1 MYERSRIF
9 FCVFFFYPT
18 FVALMKFKKTALLFI
33 FITILVDVIGIGIIL
48 PIIPE
53 LIMELTGEGIDMA
66 VIYGMWLTTAFAGMQ
81 FLFSPV
87 LGEISDRYGR
97 RPILLIALLGL
108 SIDYLIH
115 AWAATITWLFLGR
128 FLAGITGASFTV
140 ASAYIA
146 DVSTKEN
153 KAKNFGLIGAA
164 FGLGFIIG
172 PGIGGFFG
180 EINIRLPFYIAAALT
195 FANFLFGWFFVPE
208 SLSAENRRSIN
219 ILKMIPGVSLAALRN
234 YKGVLLLI
242 LAFFLANLAGQAL
255 PSTWS
260 YYGIERYQW
269 NPREIGGSLMVVG
282 LLVAIVQGFL
292 VGMLVKKFGK
302 KVVVTAG
309 FLLWT
314 VGMFLFSLANEP
326 WMLYAFLIPYAL
338 GGVAGPT
345 VQGLISNQVSEKEQ
359 GNLQGSITG
368 LVSITAILGQ
378 LIFSPVFYFFI
389 RPEGNV
395 YFPGAPYTLA
405 SFFLIVAFLCATLA
419 MKRINLSDE
428 TDSETVDTEEVMAE

>member
-1 MYERSRIF
+1 
-9 FCVFFFYPT
+9 
-18 FVALMKFKKTALLFI
+18 MKSKKTALLFI

-53 LIMELTGEGIDMA
+53 LIMELTGEGIDTA

-87 LGEISDRYGR
+87 LGEISDKFGR
-97 RPILLIALLGL
+97 RPILLLALLGL

-115 AWAATITWLFLGR
+115 AWAPTITWLFLGR

-180 EINIRLPFYIAAALT
+180 EIDIRLPFYIAAALT
-195 FANFLFGWFFVPE
+195 FSNFLFGWLFVPE
-208 SLSAENRRSIN
+208 SLSIENRRPIN

-242 LAFFLANLAGQAL
+242 FAFFLANLAGQAL

-260 YYGIERYQW
+260 YYGIERYNW
-269 NPREIGGSLMVVG
+269 SPREIGVSLMVVG

-292 VGMLVKKFGK
+292 VGVFVKKFGK
-302 KVVVTAG
+302 RIVVSVG

-314 VGMFLFSLANEP
+314 IGMFLFSLATEP

-338 GGVAGPT
+338 GGIAGPT

-389 RPEGNV
+389 RPEGDI
-395 YFPGAPYTLA
+395 YYPGAPYTLA
-405 SFFLIVAFLCATLA
+405 AFFLLVAFLFAVLA
-419 MKRINLSDE
+419 MRRINLEAD
-428 TDSETVDTEEVMAE
+428 

>member
-1 MYERSRIF
+1 
-9 FCVFFFYPT
+9 
-18 FVALMKFKKTALLFI
+18 MKSNNTALLFI

-48 PIIPE
+48 PIIPD
-53 LIMELTGEGIDMA
+53 LIMELTGEGNHMA
-66 VIYGMWLTTAFAGMQ
+66 IIYGMWLTTAFAGMQ

-87 LGEISDRYGR
+87 LGEISDKYGR
-97 RPILLIALLGL
+97 RPILLLALLGL
-108 SIDYLIH
+108 SVDYMIH
-115 AWAATITWLFLGR
+115 AWAPTIVWLFLGR

-164 FGLGFIIG
+164 FGIGFIIG

-180 EINIRLPFYIAAALT
+180 EIDIRLPFYIAAGLT

-208 SLSAENRRSIN
+208 SLAMEKRRNIN
-219 ILKMIPGVSLAALRN
+219 FSKMIPGVSLVALRN
-234 YKGVLLLI
+234 YKGLLLLI
-242 LAFFLANLAGQAL
+242 AAFFLANLAGQAL

-260 YYGIERYQW
+260 YYGIERYDW
-269 NPREIGGSLMVVG
+269 NPKQIGISLMVVG

-292 VGMLVKKFGK
+292 VGVLVKKFGK
-302 KVVVTAG
+302 RRVVIFG

-314 VGMFLFSLANEP
+314 VGMFLFSFATEP

-338 GGVAGPT
+338 GGIAGPT
-345 VQGLISNQVSEKEQ
+345 VQGIISNQVPDNEQ
-359 GNLQGSITG
+359 GILQGSITG

-378 LIFSPVFYFFI
+378 LIFSPVFYYFV
-389 RPEGNV
+389 RPEGEI

-405 SFFLIVAFLCATLA
+405 ALFLLTAFAFAFTA
-419 MKRINLSDE
+419 IRRMDVE
-428 TDSETVDTEEVMAE
+428 PD

>member
-1 MYERSRIF
+1 MN
-9 FCVFFFYPT
+9 T
-18 FVALMKFKKTALLFI
+18 KKTALLFI

-53 LIMELTGEGIDMA
+53 LIMELTGEGTSTA

-87 LGEISDRYGR
+87 LGEISDRFGR
-97 RPILLIALLGL
+97 RPILLLALLGL

-115 AWAATITWLFLGR
+115 AWAPTITWLFLGR

-146 DVSTKEN
+146 DISAPEE

-180 EINIRLPFYIAAALT
+180 EIDIRLPFYIAAALT
-195 FANFLFGWFFVPE
+195 FANFVFGYFFVPE
-208 SLSAENRRSIN
+208 SLTKENRRPIN
-219 ILKMIPGVSLAALRN
+219 VLKMIPGVSLVSLRN

-242 LAFFLANLAGQAL
+242 FAFFLANLAGQAL

-260 YYGIERYQW
+260 YYGIERYDW
-269 NPREIGGSLMVVG
+269 SPKDIGISLMVVG
-282 LLVAIVQGFL
+282 LLVAIAQGFL
-292 VGMLVKKFGK
+292 VSIAVREFGK
-302 KVVVTAG
+302 RNVVVFG
-309 FLLWT
+309 FLMWT
-314 VGMFLFSLANEP
+314 IGMFLFSLAEEP

-345 VQGLISNQVSEKEQ
+345 VQGIISNQVSEREQ
-359 GNLQGSITG
+359 GNLQGAITG
-368 LVSITAILGQ
+368 LVSVTAILGQ

-389 RPEGNV
+389 RPEGTI
-395 YFPGAPYTLA
+395 YFPGAPYVLA
-405 SFFLIVAFLCATLA
+405 AVFLFVALLFAVMA
-419 MKRINLSDE
+419 MKKIEIN
-428 TDSETVDTEEVMAE
+428 EEKQRV

>member
-1 MYERSRIF
+1 
-9 FCVFFFYPT
+9 
-18 FVALMKFKKTALLFI
+18 MKSKKTALLFI

-48 PIIPE
+48 PIIPDF
-53 LIMELTGEGIDMA
+53 IMQLTGEGNHKA

-87 LGEISDRYGR
+87 LGEISDQYGR
-97 RPILLIALLGL
+97 KPILLLSLLGL
-108 SIDYLIH
+108 SIDYMIH
-115 AWAATITWLFLGR
+115 AWAPTILWLFVGR

-146 DVSTKEN
+146 DISTKEE

-180 EINIRLPFYIAAALT
+180 EMDIRLPFYIAAGLT
-195 FANFLFGWFFVPE
+195 FANFLFGWLFVPE
-208 SLSAENRRSIN
+208 SLPMENRRPFN
-219 ILKMIPGVSLAALRN
+219 LKKMIPGVSLVSLKR

-242 LAFFLANLAGQAL
+242 SAFFLANLAGQAL

-260 YYGIERYQW
+260 YFAIERFDW
-269 NPREIGGSLMVVG
+269 NPKQIGLSLVAVG
-282 LLVAIVQGFL
+282 LMVAIVQGFL
-292 VGMLVKKFGK
+292 VGKAVTLFGK
-302 KVVVTAG
+302 RKVVTFG

-314 VGMFLFSLANEP
+314 LGMFLFSVASEP

-345 VQGLISNQVSEKEQ
+345 VQGIISNQVSEKEQ
-359 GNLQGSITG
+359 GNLQGSITA
-368 LVSITAILGQ
+368 LVSVTAILGQ
-378 LIFSPVFYFFI
+378 LIFSPVFYYFV
-389 RPEGNV
+389 RPGTTL
-395 YFPGAPYTLA
+395 YFPGAAYGLA
-405 SFFLIVAFLCATLA
+405 AVFLLTAFVLA
-419 MKRINLSDE
+419 KIAMDRISL
-428 TDSETVDTEEVMAE
+428 

>member
-1 MYERSRIF
+1 
-9 FCVFFFYPT
+9 
-18 FVALMKFKKTALLFI
+18 MKAKKTALLFI

-53 LIMELTGEGIDMA
+53 LIMELTGEGTHMA

-87 LGEISDRYGR
+87 LGEISDRFGR
-97 RPILLIALLGL
+97 RPILLLALLGL
-108 SIDYLIH
+108 SIDYLLH
-115 AWAATITWLFLGR
+115 AWAPTITWLFLGR

-146 DVSTKEN
+146 DISTKQE

-208 SLSAENRRSIN
+208 SLAVENRRPIN
-219 ILKMIPGVSLAALRN
+219 LVKMIPGVSLVSLRN

-242 LAFFLANLAGQAL
+242 SAFFLANLAGQAL

-260 YYGIERYQW
+260 YYGIERYDW
-269 NPREIGGSLMVVG
+269 SPRDIGVSLMVVG
-282 LLVAIVQGFL
+282 LLVAIAQGFL
-292 VGMLVKKFGK
+292 VGIVVKKFGR
-302 KVVVTAG
+302 KVVVISG

-314 VGMFLFSLANEP
+314 IGMFLFSLADEP

-345 VQGLISNQVSEKEQ
+345 VQGVISNQVSEKEQ
-359 GNLQGSITG
+359 GNLQGAITG
-368 LVSITAILGQ
+368 LISVTAILGQ
-378 LIFSPVFYFFI
+378 LIFSPVFYYFI
-389 RPEGNV
+389 RPEGDI
-395 YFPGAPYTLA
+395 YFPGAPYALA
-405 SFFLIVAFLCATLA
+405 AIFLLVALFFASLA
-419 MKRINLSDE
+419 MKRMNLSAE
-428 TDSETVDTEEVMAE
+428 EGEISSEISVK

>member
-1 MYERSRIF
+1 
-9 FCVFFFYPT
+9 
-18 FVALMKFKKTALLFI
+18 MKAKKTALLFI

-53 LIMELTGEGIDMA
+53 LIMELTGEGNHMA
-66 VIYGMWLTTAFAGMQ
+66 IIYGMWLTTAFAGMQ

-87 LGEISDRYGR
+87 LGEISDKYGR
-97 RPILLIALLGL
+97 RPILLLALLGL

-115 AWAATITWLFLGR
+115 AWAPTITWLFLGR

-146 DVSTKEN
+146 DISTKEE

-164 FGLGFIIG
+164 FGIGFIIG

-180 EINIRLPFYIAAALT
+180 EIDIRLPFYIAAGLT

-208 SLSAENRRSIN
+208 SLIPENRRKIN
-219 ILKMIPGVSLAALRN
+219 IMKMIPGVSLVALRN
-234 YKGVLLLI
+234 YKGLLLLI
-242 LAFFLANLAGQAL
+242 SAFFLANLAGQAL

-260 YYGIERYQW
+260 YYGIERYDW
-269 NPREIGGSLMVVG
+269 NPRQIGISLMVVG

-292 VGMLVKKFGK
+292 VGVLVKKFGK
-302 KVVVTAG
+302 RKVITFG

-314 VGMFLFSLANEP
+314 VGMFLFSFATEP

-338 GGVAGPT
+338 GGIAGPT
-345 VQGLISNQVSEKEQ
+345 VQGVISNQVPDNEQ
-359 GNLQGSITG
+359 GILQGSITG

-378 LIFSPVFYFFI
+378 LIFSPVFYYFV
-389 RPEGNV
+389 RPEGDV
-395 YFPGAPYTLA
+395 YFPGAPYVLA
-405 SFFLIVAFLCATLA
+405 ALFLLAAFSLA
-419 MKRINLSDE
+419 FTAMNRLDVE
-428 TDSETVDTEEVMAE
+428 PE

>member
-1 MYERSRIF
+1 
-9 FCVFFFYPT
+9 
-18 FVALMKFKKTALLFI
+18 MKSHKTALLFI

-48 PIIPE
+48 PIIPD
-53 LIMELTGEGIDMA
+53 LIMELTGEGNHMA
-66 VIYGMWLTTAFAGMQ
+66 IIYGMWLTTAFAGMQ

-87 LGEISDRYGR
+87 LGEISDRFGR

-115 AWAATITWLFLGR
+115 AWAPTIIWLFLGR

-146 DVSTKEN
+146 DISTKEN

-164 FGLGFIIG
+164 FGIGFIIG

-180 EINIRLPFYIAAALT
+180 EIDIRLPFYIAAALT

-208 SLSAENRRSIN
+208 SLAPENRRKIN
-219 ILKMIPGVSLAALRN
+219 VMKMVPGVSLVALRN
-234 YKGVLLLI
+234 YKGLLLLI
-242 LAFFLANLAGQAL
+242 SAFFLANLAGQAL

-260 YYGIERYQW
+260 YYGIERYHW
-269 NPREIGGSLMVVG
+269 NPRQIGISLMVVG

-292 VGMLVKKFGK
+292 VGVLVKKFGK
-302 KVVVTAG
+302 RKVITFG

-314 VGMFLFSLANEP
+314 IGMFLFSFATEP

-338 GGVAGPT
+338 GGIAGPT
-345 VQGLISNQVSEKEQ
+345 VQGVISNQVSDKEQ
-359 GNLQGSITG
+359 GILQGSITG

-389 RPEGNV
+389 RPEGSI
-395 YFPGAPYTLA
+395 YFPGASYTLA
-405 SFFLIVAFLCATLA
+405 AIFLLIAFLLA
-419 MKRINLSDE
+419 STAIKRM
-428 TDSETVDTEEVMAE
+428 EVEPE

>member
-1 MYERSRIF
+1 MKSR
-9 FCVFFFYPT
+9 
-18 FVALMKFKKTALLFI
+18 KSALLFI
-33 FITILVDVIGIGIIL
+33 FVTILVDVIGIGIIL
-48 PIIPE
+48 PIIPD
-53 LIMELTGEGIDMA
+53 LIMELTGEGTAMA

-87 LGEISDRYGR
+87 LGEISDKFGR
-97 RPILLIALLGL
+97 RPILLLALLGL

-115 AWAATITWLFLGR
+115 AWAPSITWLFLGR

-172 PGIGGFFG
+172 PGVGGFFG
-180 EINIRLPFYIAAALT
+180 EIDIRLPFYIAAGLT
-195 FANFLFGWFFVPE
+195 FANFLFGLFFVPE
-208 SLSAENRRSIN
+208 SLTPENRRAIN
-219 ILKMIPGVSLAALRN
+219 LTKMIPGVSLFALRK

-242 LAFFLANLAGQAL
+242 FAFFLANLAGQAL

-260 YYGIERYQW
+260 YYGIERYNW
-269 NPREIGGSLMVVG
+269 SPKEIGVSLMVVG
-282 LLVAIVQGFL
+282 LLVAIVQGVL
-292 VGMLVKKFGK
+292 VGVLVKKFGK
-302 KVVVTAG
+302 RIVVTVG

-314 VGMFLFSLANEP
+314 VGMFFFSLASEP

-345 VQGLISNQVSEKEQ
+345 VQGIISNQVSEKEQ

-378 LIFSPVFYFFI
+378 LVFSPVFYFFI
-389 RPEGNV
+389 RPGGGI
-395 YFPGAPYTLA
+395 YYPGAPYTLA
-405 SFFLIVAFLCATLA
+405 AFFLLVAFLMAFIA
-419 MKRINLSDE
+419 MKRLELSDE
-428 TDSETVDTEEVMAE
+428 QAPVQVED

>member
-1 MYERSRIF
+1 
-9 FCVFFFYPT
+9 
-18 FVALMKFKKTALLFI
+18 MKSNKTALLFI

-48 PIIPE
+48 PIIPD
-53 LIMELTGEGIDMA
+53 LIMELTGEGNHMA

-87 LGEISDRYGR
+87 LGEISDKFGR
-97 RPILLIALLGL
+97 RPILLLALLGL
-108 SIDYLIH
+108 SIDYMIH
-115 AWAATITWLFLGR
+115 AWAPTITWLFLGR

-146 DVSTKEN
+146 DVSTREN

-164 FGLGFIIG
+164 FGIGFIIG

-180 EINIRLPFYIAAALT
+180 EIDIRLPFYIAAGLT

-208 SLSAENRRSIN
+208 SLAPEKRRKIN
-219 ILKMIPGVSLAALRN
+219 LSKMVPGVSLFALRN
-234 YKGVLLLI
+234 YKGLLLLI
-242 LAFFLANLAGQAL
+242 SAFFLANLAGQAL

-260 YYGIERYQW
+260 YYGIERYDW
-269 NPREIGGSLMVVG
+269 NPKQIGISLMVVG

-292 VGMLVKKFGK
+292 VGVLVKKFGK
-302 KVVVTAG
+302 RKVIIFG

-314 VGMFLFSLANEP
+314 VGMFLFSFASEP

-338 GGVAGPT
+338 GGIAGPT
-345 VQGLISNQVSEKEQ
+345 VQGVISNQVPDNEQ
-359 GNLQGSITG
+359 GILQGSITG

-378 LIFSPVFYFFI
+378 LIFSPVFYYFV
-389 RPEGNV
+389 RPDATV
-395 YFPGAPYTLA
+395 YFPGAPYALA
-405 SFFLIVAFLCATLA
+405 ALFLLAAFSFAYVAIRR
-419 MKRINLSDE
+419 MDVE
-428 TDSETVDTEEVMAE
+428 PE

>member
-1 MYERSRIF
+1 MGFLF
-9 FCVFFFYPT
+9 FLTDFCQPMQ
-18 FVALMKFKKTALLFI
+18 AKKTALLFI
-33 FITILVDVIGIGIIL
+33 FVTILVDVIGIGIIL
-48 PIIPE
+48 PIIPD
-53 LIMELTGEGIDMA
+53 LIMELTGEGTAQA

-97 RPILLIALLGL
+97 RPILLMALLGL

-115 AWAATITWLFLGR
+115 AWAPTLMWLFVGR

-146 DVSTKEN
+146 DISTKEE

-180 EINIRLPFYIAAALT
+180 EIDVRLPFYIAAGLT
-195 FANFLFGWFFVPE
+195 FANFVFGYFFVPE
-208 SLSAENRRSIN
+208 SLSPENRRPVN
-219 ILKMIPGVSLAALRN
+219 VLKMIPGVSLVSLRN

-242 LAFFLANLAGQAL
+242 FAFFLANLAGQAL

-260 YYGIERYQW
+260 YYGIERYDWSPQ
-269 NPREIGGSLMVVG
+269 EIGISLMVVG
-282 LLVAIVQGFL
+282 LLVAIAQGFL
-292 VGMLVKKFGK
+292 VGIVVKTIGK
-302 KVVVTAG
+302 KKTVIVG

-314 VGMFLFSLANEP
+314 IGMFLFSQASEP
-326 WMLYAFLIPYAL
+326 WMLYAFLIPYAF

-345 VQGLISNQVSEKEQ
+345 VQGIISNQVSEKEQ
-359 GNLQGSITG
+359 GNLQGAITG
-368 LVSITAILGQ
+368 LVSVTAILGQ
-378 LIFSPVFYFFI
+378 LIFSSVFYYFI
-389 RPEGNV
+389 RPETNM
-395 YFPGAPYTLA
+395 YFPGAPYVLA
-405 SFFLIVAFLCATLA
+405 AVFLLIAFLFAFLA
-419 MKRINLSDE
+419 MKRMDLADE
-428 TDSETVDTEEVMAE
+428 EQVVELKN

>member
-1 MYERSRIF
+1 
-9 FCVFFFYPT
+9 
-18 FVALMKFKKTALLFI
+18 MKSKKTALLFI

-48 PIIPE
+48 PIIPD
-53 LIMELTGEGIDMA
+53 LIMELTGEGNHMA
-66 VIYGMWLTTAFAGMQ
+66 IIYGMWLTTAFAGMQ

-87 LGEISDRYGR
+87 LGEISDKFGR
-97 RPILLIALLGL
+97 RPILLLALFGL
-108 SIDYLIH
+108 SIDYMIH
-115 AWAATITWLFLGR
+115 AWAPTITWLFLGR

-164 FGLGFIIG
+164 FGVGFIIG

-180 EINIRLPFYIAAALT
+180 EIDIRLPFYIAAGLT
-195 FANFLFGWFFVPE
+195 FANFLFGYFFVPE
-208 SLSAENRRSIN
+208 SLAPENRREIN
-219 ILKMIPGVSLAALRN
+219 FTKMIPGVSLVALRN
-234 YKGVLLLI
+234 YKGLLLLI
-242 LAFFLANLAGQAL
+242 SAFFLANLAGQAL

-260 YYGIERYQW
+260 YYGIERYDW
-269 NPREIGGSLMVVG
+269 NPKQIGISLMVVG

-292 VGMLVKKFGK
+292 VGVLVKKFGK
-302 KVVVTAG
+302 RKIIIYG

-314 VGMFLFSLANEP
+314 VGMFLFSFAKEP

-338 GGVAGPT
+338 GGIAGPT
-345 VQGLISNQVSEKEQ
+345 VQGVISNQVSEKEQ
-359 GNLQGSITG
+359 GILQGSITG

-389 RPEGNV
+389 RPEGTI
-395 YFPGAPYTLA
+395 YFPGAPYALA
-405 SFFLIVAFLCATLA
+405 ALFLLAAFMLA
-419 MKRINLSDE
+419 FSAIKRMNVE
-428 TDSETVDTEEVMAE
+428 PE

>member
-1 MYERSRIF
+1 
-9 FCVFFFYPT
+9 
-18 FVALMKFKKTALLFI
+18 MKSNKTALLFI

-48 PIIPE
+48 PIIPD
-53 LIMELTGEGIDMA
+53 LIMELTGEGNHMA
-66 VIYGMWLTTAFAGMQ
+66 IIYGMWLTTAFAGMQ

-87 LGEISDRYGR
+87 LGEISDRFGR
-97 RPILLIALLGL
+97 RPILLLALFGL
-108 SIDYLIH
+108 SIDYMIH
-115 AWAATITWLFLGR
+115 AWAPTIAWLFLGR

-164 FGLGFIIG
+164 FGVGFIIG

-180 EINIRLPFYIAAALT
+180 EIDIRLPFYIAAGLT
-195 FANFLFGWFFVPE
+195 FANFLFGYFFVPE
-208 SLSAENRRSIN
+208 SLAPENRRQIN
-219 ILKMIPGVSLAALRN
+219 FMKMIPGVSLVALRN
-234 YKGVLLLI
+234 YKGLLLLI
-242 LAFFLANLAGQAL
+242 SAFFLANLAGQAL

-260 YYGIERYQW
+260 YYGIERYEW
-269 NPREIGGSLMVVG
+269 NPRQIGISLMVVG

-292 VGMLVKKFGK
+292 VGVLVKKFGK
-302 KVVVTAG
+302 RKIIIYG

-314 VGMFLFSLANEP
+314 VGMFLFSFAKEP

-338 GGVAGPT
+338 GGIAGPT
-345 VQGLISNQVSEKEQ
+345 VQGVISNQVSEKEQ
-359 GNLQGSITG
+359 GILQGSITG

-389 RPEGNV
+389 RPEGTI
-395 YFPGAPYTLA
+395 YFPGAPYALA
-405 SFFLIVAFLCATLA
+405 ALFLLAAFMLA
-419 MKRINLSDE
+419 FTAIKRMNVE
-428 TDSETVDTEEVMAE
+428 PE

>member
-1 MYERSRIF
+1 
-9 FCVFFFYPT
+9 
-18 FVALMKFKKTALLFI
+18 MKSKKTALLFI

-48 PIIPE
+48 PIIPD
-53 LIMELTGEGIDMA
+53 LIMELTGEGNHMA
-66 VIYGMWLTTAFAGMQ
+66 IIYGMGLTTAFAGMQ

-97 RPILLIALLGL
+97 RPILLLALLGL

-115 AWAATITWLFLGR
+115 AWAPTITWLFLGR

-164 FGLGFIIG
+164 FGIGFIIG

-180 EINIRLPFYIAAALT
+180 EIDIRLPFYIAAGLT
-195 FANFLFGWFFVPE
+195 FANFLFGYFFVPE
-208 SLSAENRRSIN
+208 SLTPENRRQIHFS
-219 ILKMIPGVSLAALRN
+219 KMIPGVSLFALRN
-234 YKGVLLLI
+234 YKGILLLI
-242 LAFFLANLAGQAL
+242 SAFFLANLAGQAL

-260 YYGIERYQW
+260 YYGIERYDW
-269 NPREIGGSLMVVG
+269 NPKQIGLSLMVVG
-282 LLVAIVQGFL
+282 LLVAIVQGYL
-292 VGMLVKKFGK
+292 VGKIVTKFGK
-302 KVVVTAG
+302 RKVITFG

-314 VGMFLFSLANEP
+314 VGMFLFSFAKEP

-338 GGVAGPT
+338 GGIAGPT
-345 VQGLISNQVSEKEQ
+345 VQGVISNQVSEKEQ
-359 GNLQGSITG
+359 GILQGSITG

-378 LIFSPVFYFFI
+378 FIFAPVFYYFI
-389 RPEGNV
+389 RPKASI
-395 YFPGAPYTLA
+395 YFPGAPYALAALFLLAAFILA
-405 SFFLIVAFLCATLA
+405 STA
-419 MKRINLSDE
+419 INKMDVE
-428 TDSETVDTEEVMAE
+428 PE

>member
-1 MYERSRIF
+1 MQS
-9 FCVFFFYPT
+9 
-18 FVALMKFKKTALLFI
+18 KKTALLFI
-33 FITILVDVIGIGIIL
+33 FITVLVDVIGIGIIL
-48 PIIPE
+48 PIIPD
-53 LIMELTGEGIDMA
+53 LIMELTGEGTAKA

-115 AWAATITWLFLGR
+115 AWAPTITFLFIGR

-146 DVSTKEN
+146 DISTPEE

-180 EINIRLPFYIAAALT
+180 EIDIRLPFYIAAGLT
-195 FANFLFGWFFVPE
+195 FANFVFGYFFVPE
-208 SLSAENRRSIN
+208 SLTTENRRPIN
-219 ILKMIPGVSLAALRN
+219 PLKMIPGVSLVSLRN

-242 LAFFLANLAGQAL
+242 FAFFLANLAGQAL

-260 YYGIERYQW
+260 YYGIERYDWSPQ
-269 NPREIGGSLMVVG
+269 EIGISLMFVG
-282 LLVAIVQGFL
+282 LLVAIAQGFL
-292 VGMLVKKFGK
+292 VGIVVKKIGK
-302 KVVVTAG
+302 KKTIIIG

-314 VGMFLFSLANEP
+314 IGMFLFSQASEP

-338 GGVAGPT
+338 GGIAGPT
-345 VQGLISNQVSEKEQ
+345 IQGVISNQVSEKEQ
-359 GNLQGSITG
+359 GNLQGAITG
-368 LVSITAILGQ
+368 LVSVTAILGQ
-378 LIFSPVFYFFI
+378 LIFSPVFYYFI
-389 RPEGNV
+389 RPETDI
-395 YFPGAPYTLA
+395 YFPGAAYVLA
-405 SFFLIVAFLCATLA
+405 AFFLFVAFLFAVLA
-419 MKRINLSDE
+419 MKRMDLEEDENIVHEDVLSE
-428 TDSETVDTEEVMAE
+428 

>member
-1 MYERSRIF
+1 MQ
-9 FCVFFFYPT
+9 T
-18 FVALMKFKKTALLFI
+18 NKTALLFI

-48 PIIPE
+48 PIIPD

-87 LGEISDRYGR
+87 LGEISDQYGR

-108 SIDYLIH
+108 SVDYLIH
-115 AWAATITWLFLGR
+115 AWAPTIMWLFVGR

-146 DVSTKEN
+146 DISTKEN

-180 EINIRLPFYIAAALT
+180 EINIRLPFYIAAGLT
-195 FANFLFGWFFVPE
+195 FANFLFGLFFVPE
-208 SLSAENRRSIN
+208 SLVPENRRPIN
-219 ILKMIPGVSLAALRN
+219 FLKMIPGVSLVSLRN
-234 YKGVLLLI
+234 YKGVLLFI
-242 LAFFLANLAGQAL
+242 FAFFLANLAGQAL

-260 YYGIERYQW
+260 YYGIERYDW
-269 NPREIGGSLMVVG
+269 SPKEIGISLMVVG

-292 VGMLVKKFGK
+292 VGVFTRKFGRR
-302 KVVVTAG
+302 KVIIIG

-314 VGMFLFSLANEP
+314 VGMFLFSIATEP

-338 GGVAGPT
+338 GGIAGPT
-345 VQGLISNQVSEKEQ
+345 VQSVISNEVSEKEQ
-359 GNLQGSITG
+359 GNLQGAITG
-368 LVSITAILGQ
+368 LVSVTAILGQ
-378 LIFSPVFYFFI
+378 LIFSPVFYYFI
-389 RPEGNV
+389 RPKGAI
-395 YFPGAPYTLA
+395 YYPGAPYTLA
-405 SFFLIVAFLCATLA
+405 AIFLLMAFIFAMLA
-419 MKRINLSDE
+419 MKKMKL
-428 TDSETVDTEEVMAE
+428 T

>member
-1 MYERSRIF
+1 
-9 FCVFFFYPT
+9 
-18 FVALMKFKKTALLFI
+18 MKSKKTALLFI

-53 LIMELTGEGIDMA
+53 LIMELTGEGNHMA
-66 VIYGMWLTTAFAGMQ
+66 IIYGMWLTTAFAGMQ
-81 FLFSPV
+81 FLFSPI
-87 LGEISDRYGR
+87 LGEVSDRFGR
-97 RPILLIALLGL
+97 RPILLLALLGL

-115 AWAATITWLFLGR
+115 AWAPTITWLFLGR

-180 EINIRLPFYIAAALT
+180 EIDIRLPFYIAAALT
-195 FANFLFGWFFVPE
+195 FTNFLFGLFFVPE
-208 SLSAENRRSIN
+208 SLLPENRRPIN
-219 ILKMIPGVSLAALRN
+219 IMKMVPGVSLFALRN
-234 YKGVLLLI
+234 YKGVLLL
-242 LAFFLANLAGQAL
+242 LSAYFLANLAGQAL

-260 YYGIERYQW
+260 YYGIERYDW
-269 NPREIGGSLMVVG
+269 SPKEIGISLMVVG
-282 LLVAIVQGFL
+282 LLVAIVQGVL
-292 VGMLVKKFGK
+292 VGFFVKKLGRK
-302 KVVVTAG
+302 RVVVYG

-314 VGMFLFSLANEP
+314 IGMFLFSLASEP

-338 GGVAGPT
+338 GGIAGPT
-345 VQGLISNQVSEKEQ
+345 VQGVISNEVSEKEQ

-368 LVSITAILGQ
+368 LVSVTAILGQ
-378 LIFSPVFYFFI
+378 LIFSPVFYYFI
-389 RPEGNV
+389 RPETTI
-395 YFPGAPYTLA
+395 YFPGAPYALA
-405 SFFLIVAFLCATLA
+405 AFLLLLAFLLAFLA
-419 MKRINLSDE
+419 MRRMDL
-428 TDSETVDTEEVMAE
+428 

>member
-1 MYERSRIF
+1 
-9 FCVFFFYPT
+9 
-18 FVALMKFKKTALLFI
+18 MKSKKTALLFI

-53 LIMELTGEGIDMA
+53 FIMQLTGEGNHIA

-87 LGEISDRYGR
+87 LGEISDQFGR
-97 RPILLIALLGL
+97 KPILLLALLGL
-108 SIDYLIH
+108 SIDYMIH
-115 AWAATITWLFLGR
+115 AWAPTILWLFVGR

-146 DVSTKEN
+146 DISTNEE

-180 EINIRLPFYIAAALT
+180 EIDIRLPFYIAAGLT

-208 SLSAENRRSIN
+208 SLTLENRRRID
-219 ILKMIPGVSLAALRN
+219 LMKMIPGVSLVALKR

-242 LAFFLANLAGQAL
+242 AAFFLANLAGQAL

-260 YYGIERYQW
+260 YFAIERFDW
-269 NPREIGGSLMVVG
+269 NPKQIGLSLVVVG

-292 VGMLVKKFGK
+292 VGKAVKRFGK
-302 KVVVTAG
+302 QKVVGFG

-314 VGMFLFSLANEP
+314 LGMFLFSIASEP
-326 WMLYAFLIPYAL
+326 WMLYAFLVPYAL

-345 VQGLISNQVSEKEQ
+345 VQGIISNQVSEKEQ
-359 GNLQGSITG
+359 GNLQGSITA
-368 LVSITAILGQ
+368 LVSVTAILGQ
-378 LIFSPVFYFFI
+378 LIFSPVFYYFVM
-389 RPEGNV
+389 PQGNL
-395 YFPGAPYTLA
+395 YFPGAAYALA
-405 SFFLIVAFLCATLA
+405 ALFLLVAFILA
-419 MKRINLSDE
+419 KIAMNRIRL
-428 TDSETVDTEEVMAE
+428 

>member
-1 MYERSRIF
+1 
-9 FCVFFFYPT
+9 
-18 FVALMKFKKTALLFI
+18 MKSKKTALLFI
-33 FITILVDVIGIGIIL
+33 FVTILVDVIGIGIIL

-53 LIMELTGEGIDMA
+53 LIMELTGEGTAIA

-87 LGEISDRYGR
+87 LGEISDKFGR
-97 RPILLIALLGL
+97 RPILLLALLGL

-115 AWAATITWLFLGR
+115 AWAPNIIWLFLGR

-146 DVSTKEN
+146 DVSTKDN

-172 PGIGGFFG
+172 PGVGGFFG
-180 EINIRLPFYIAAALT
+180 EIDIRLPFYIAAGLT
-195 FANFLFGWFFVPE
+195 FSNFLFGLFFVPE
-208 SLSAENRRSIN
+208 SLTPENRRTIN
-219 ILKMIPGVSLAALRN
+219 PMKMIPGVSFFALRK

-242 LAFFLANLAGQAL
+242 FAFFLANLAGQAL

-260 YYGIERYQW
+260 YYGIERYNW
-269 NPREIGGSLMVVG
+269 SPKEIGVSLMVVG
-282 LLVAIVQGFL
+282 LLVAIVQGVL
-292 VGMLVKKFGK
+292 VGVLVKKFGK
-302 KVVVTAG
+302 RFVVTAG

-314 VGMFLFSLANEP
+314 IGMFFFSLASEP

-345 VQGLISNQVSEKEQ
+345 VQGIISNQVSEKEQ

-368 LVSITAILGQ
+368 LVSITAVLGQ
-378 LIFSPVFYFFI
+378 LVFSPVFYFFI
-389 RPEGNV
+389 RPSGDI
-395 YFPGAPYTLA
+395 YYPGAPYTLA
-405 SFFLIVAFLCATLA
+405 AIFLFIAFLMAFFA
-419 MKRINLSDE
+419 MKRLELEDE
-428 TDSETVDTEEVMAE
+428 KATVEV